1 MSTLSRVGYIGLGN
15 IGKPSAVHLL
25 KGDWE
30 TCVYDVYAPAV
41 EELVAKGATGCASHG
56 ELAAQCQH
64 IGICVRDDAQV
75 EALLYGDDGLIAR
88 AQPGTLIAIHS
99 TVTREGLQRWAADA
113 GEKGLALID
122 AAISGGAAV
131 AEKGTL
137 CYMAGGSAGDVERAT
152 PVFMTSAQKVVHA
165 GALGNGMLLKVCN
178 NMMTYA
184 EYLAISES
192 ARLAL
197 AGGLTVEML
206 REVGAT
212 NGVVCEGMY
221 LFALGNTMMSAE
233 QKPGEDVI
241 KHFDV
246 FGKLA
251 EKDLDCALEAAG
263 ELGVNLPAT
272 QRLRDV
278 VYRLFMGEN

>member
-1 MSTLSRVGYIGLGN
+1 MGSPSRVGYIGLGN

-30 TCVYDVYAPAV
+30 TCVYDIYAPAV
-41 EELVAKGATGCASHG
+41 EELVARGAVACETPGAM
-56 ELAAQCQH
+56 AAVCDH

-75 EALLYGDDGLIAR
+75 ESLLYGGDGLLANAR
-88 AQPGTLIAIHS
+88 PGLLIAIHS
-99 TVTREGLQRWAADA
+99 TVTEEGLQRWAVDA
-113 GEKGLALID
+113 AESQVELID

-131 AEKGTL
+131 AEKGGL
-137 CYMAGGSAGDVERAT
+137 CYMVGGSEEALERAT
-152 PVFMTSAQKVVHA
+152 PVFMTSAHKVVHA
-165 GALGNGMLLKVCN
+165 GKLGCGMLLKVCN

-206 REVGAT
+206 REVGQI

-221 LFALGNTMMSAE
+221 LFALGNTMMSSTEA
-233 QKPGEDVI
+233 PGEEVV

-246 FGKLA
+246 FGRLA
-251 EKDLDCALEAAG
+251 EKDLDCALAAAEG
-263 ELGVNLPAT
+263 LGVALPAT
-272 QRLRDV
+272 QQLRDV
-278 VYRLFMGEN
+278 VYKLFMGRN